1 MPRGTHHDPPLVQTL
16 KYLSKQTA
24 IHGKM
29 FLFWP
34 GNKAM
39 LVCVGHND
47 VRQILTDTSSFVKG
61 DDYTMKVRA
70 ATDDR

>member
-1 MPRGTHHDPPLVQTL
+1 
-16 KYLSKQTA
+16 
-24 IHGKM
+24 M

-47 VRQILTDTSSFVKG
+47 VRQILCDTSSFVKG